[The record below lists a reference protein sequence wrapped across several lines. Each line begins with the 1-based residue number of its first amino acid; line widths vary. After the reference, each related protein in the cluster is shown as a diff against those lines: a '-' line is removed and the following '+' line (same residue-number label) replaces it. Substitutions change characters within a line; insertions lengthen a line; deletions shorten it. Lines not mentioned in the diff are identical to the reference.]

1 MVFTSPKAPMKLISR
16 LSMGVMVIVSAG
28 CMRWQRVSIPAAPDN
43 EPPTLGTMRLTPSDL
58 GRKLVLRNVQV
69 TADSVIGWRYAG
81 GVPVRVAVHRSRV
94 SAMEKHD
101 ANRLQTTIVVVLT
114 LVVVYAAATLIT
126 VFLVHH

>member
-1 MVFTSPKAPMKLISR
+1 MKLALR
-16 LSMGVMVIVSAG
+16 LFLGAMLIASAG
-28 CMRWQRVSIPAAPDN
+28 CMRWEPAFIPPAPDR
-43 EPPTLGTMRLTPSDL
+43 EPPVLGTMRLTPPDL

-101 ANRLQTTIVVVLT
+101 ANRLQTTIVVALT